1 MSFIATAIIGS
12 AGLTAGASAYNA
24 RKERKAQRKQQ
35 RENRKAERR
44 NNISAILGGGRS
56 GGVSGQQAISGSGM
70 GDALTALA
78 QMGQA
83 YAAVKGQ
90 EQVHDNKIKEIETHN
105 TRGNGNPVTG
115 FDENGNW
122 LGLFPPPKITSG
134 SFGSRRVHG
143 E

>member
-1 MSFIATAIIGS
+1 MSFIAGAIILSSAVS
-12 AGLTAGASAYNA
+12 AGAGAYN
-24 RKERKAQRKQQ
+24 KSKDRKAQKKQQ
-35 RENRKAERR
+35 RENRKTERR

-90 EQVHDNKIKEIETHN
+90 EQVQANKIKQIEAHN
-105 TRGNGNPVTG
+105 TRPKGNSVMG
-115 FDENGNW
+115 FDKDGNW
-122 LGLFPPPKITSG
+122 VGAFPKGIPVRP
-134 SFGSRRVHG
+134 

>member
-1 MSFIATAIIGS
+1 MSFITAAIIGS
-12 AGLTAGASAYNA
+12 AGLTAGVGAYNA
-24 RKERKAQRKQQ
+24 KQDRKAQKKQQ
-35 RENRKAERR
+35 RENRKTERR

-90 EQVHDNKIKEIETHN
+90 EQVHDNKIKQIEAYN
-105 TRGNGNPVTG
+105 TRGNGNPVMG
-115 FDENGNW
+115 FRPDGTW
-122 LGLFPPPKITSG
+122 
-134 SFGSRRVHG
+134 G
-143 E
+143 ELIPELIPE

>member
-1 MSFIATAIIGS
+1 MSFIATAIIS
-12 AGLTAGASAYNA
+12 AGITAGAGAYNA
-24 RKERKAQRKQQ
+24 RKDRKAQKKQQ
-35 RENRKAERR
+35 RENRKTERR

-90 EQVHDNKIKEIETHN
+90 EQVHDNKIKEIEAYN
-105 TRGNGNPVTG
+105 TRRNGNSVMGVRPDGTWG
-115 FDENGNW
+115 ELMPGNRSLPNGI
-122 LGLFPPPKITSG
+122 PERPQ
-134 SFGSRRVHG
+134 
-143 E
+143 